1 MLCKENTGLLRRSED
16 ELLVAQLELTW
27 SSVDTFLAEVWVLHV
42 GRREWELKPS
52 VPIVLVDEGDGAGG
66 K

>member
-1 MLCKENTGLLRRSED
+1 MRRGRAPC
-16 ELLVAQLELTW
+16 VAQLELAP
-27 SSVDTFLAEVWVLHV
+27 SADTGTFMAEVCVLHV